1 MKLRPGDQAP
11 PFSLESVN
19 HGRVSL
25 EDYRGKVT
33 LLIFSRY
40 FGCPVCQYEWDEL
53 IDLREEAGIEVVYFT
68 QSSPENARRYL
79 EESPADFPVI
89 PVPEE
94 DGRYRVYDDYGVG
107 NFGLGTAVKLL
118 MRAREARR
126 AGKAHGE
133 HEGRE
138 TQSPADFIVDGEGVI
153 VRAHV
158 GVFEAEEVLAALR
171 SVDPTG

>member
-1 MKLRPGDQAP
+1 MKLKAGDPAP

-19 HGRVSL
+19 HGNVSL

-40 FGCPVCQYEWDEL
+40 FGCPVCQYEWDDL
-53 IDLREEAGIEVVYFT
+53 IDLREEAGVEVVYFT

-79 EESPADFPVI
+79 EGSPVDFPVI

-107 NFGLGTAVKLL
+107 SIGLGTGAKLL
-118 MRAREARR
+118 IRARKARK
-126 AGKAHGE
+126 AGRVHGE
-133 HEGRE
+133 HEGKE
-138 TQSPADFIVDGEGVI
+138 TQSPADFIVDGEGRLS
-153 VRAHV
+153 RANV
-158 GVFEAEEVLAALR
+158 GLFEAEEIKAALR
-171 SVDPTG
+171 SKSG